1 MEIINKLEYSF
12 ELVLII
18 LLALILLY
26 NSTLFEE
33 IFPPNIIIN
42 YNSRVWHLLLLL
54 IVLSSY
60 IWSKKVGVLLLGLYI
75 LYILDMDTLINM
87 NM

>member
-42 YNSRVWHLLLLL
+42 YNSRIWHLLLLL
-54 IVLSSY
+54 LVLSSY